1 MSDDIS
7 YEAMDEKEGEE
18 LSPKDK
24 IKKLR
29 EELEMC
35 KRERQEYLDGWQR
48 VKADFVNARKQE
60 EAARVEIVKYASA
73 HVIEDMLEVLD
84 TFDMAFAHKEAWE
97 KVDRNWRI
105 GVESIYQKMI
115 SQLESHGI
123 KKIEPKVGEKFDPGR
138 HQSVA
143 AVPTEG
149 KDEDDTIAVV
159 TQPGYQLH
167 DKLLR
172 PAKVKVAH
180 YEETSS

>member
-7 YEAMDEKEGEE
+7 YEEMNEKDGDELG
-18 LSPKDK
+18 PKDK
-24 IKKLR
+24 LKRLR
-29 EELEMC
+29 DELEQC
-35 KRERQEYLDGWQR
+35 KRERAEYLEGWQR
-48 VKADFVNARKQE
+48 AKADFVNARKAE
-60 EAARVEIVKYASA
+60 EAARTEIVKYASA

-123 KKIEPKVGEKFDPGR
+123 KKIEPKVGEKFNPAI

-143 AVPTEG
+143 AEPT
-149 KDEDDTIAVV
+149 
-159 TQPGYQLH
+159 
-167 DKLLR
+167 
-172 PAKVKVAH
+172 
-180 YEETSS
+180 